1 MELQVRK
8 REEILHQQVKED
20 KDSINQTNKWQI
32 IIKTSKTK
40 KKDLEK
46 RKHKMDRMV
55 TKKEANKNNKTMMHK
70 MMDNQMK
77 INDNLY

>member
-1 MELQVRK
+1 MEVQVRK
-8 REEILHQQVKED
+8 REEILHQQVKVD
-20 KDSINQTNKWQI
+20 KDSINQTMNKWI
-32 IIKTSKTK
+32 IIKKTKTK
-40 KKDLEK
+40 KKALEK